1 MEYISRKEI
10 KEFLTNLTRMRAK
23 GMKWNDGNQ
32 KYEIEPNS
40 MERVALLADA
50 TLKLLEAKSGEQ
62 ADWPYN
68 LLEEIFNGWCFDTD
82 SSTWKEP
89 SEMEILTQGLTQDQ
103 MNGLSFA
110 IETLTDREQKCLLL
124 YYREGWDLGRIGKE
138 FGVTR
143 ERIRQVIAKAVRKL
157 RHPTRSKYVI
167 KGYQVASGNIFRN
180 QMEKY
185 QAEIDRAKRN
195 ADETIRNF
203 RRVIKEPEQ
212 AISEAIENTDIAELN
227 LSVRS
232 YNVLKR
238 AGCRTIADVLM
249 LPSVKHLTQLRN
261 MGRKSA
267 EEVIERLRERG
278 HLRLANGEALKL
290 P

>member
-10 KEFLTNLTRMRAK
+10 KEFLTNLTRMRVK
-23 GMKWNDGNQ
+23 GMEWNDG
-32 KYEIEPNS
+32 KYEIGPDS

-50 TLKLLEAKSGEQ
+50 TLKLLEAKSGEE
-62 ADWPYN
+62 ANWPYN
-68 LLEEIFNGWCFDTD
+68 LLEEMFNGWCFDTD
-82 SSTWKEP
+82 SGTWKEP
-89 SEMEILTQGLTQDQ
+89 PETEILTPDQ
-103 MNGLSFA
+103 QAGLSFA
-110 IETLTDREQKCLLL
+110 ISTLTDREQKCLLL
-124 YYREGWDLGRIGKE
+124 YYRDGWDLVRIGKE

-157 RHPTRSKYVI
+157 RYPTRSKYVI
-167 KGYQVASGNIFRN
+167 KGYHVASGNIFRN
-180 QMEKY
+180 QMEQY
-185 QAEIDRAKRN
+185 RMEIDRAKHN

-203 RRVIKEPEQ
+203 RRVVKEPET
-212 AISEAIENTDIAELN
+212 AISEAVGNTDIAELN
-227 LSVRS
+227 LSVRA

-249 LPSVKHLTQLRN
+249 LPSVKHLTRLRN

-267 EEVIERLRERG
+267 EEVIETLRERG
-278 HLRLANGEALKL
+278 YLRLANGEELKL